1 MRFFMVDIIIEG
13 APIEQEKTKVVMRKI
28 KESDKNA
35 KENLSQYDKV
45 FIEKFAN
52 RDIVDIFEGY
62 NKLID
67 ARIKANDIYGEIVKE
82 AEKFYYINDIFD
94 EYLENCLAL
103 NGDNYAEFKKVM
115 GALMKKYKTSY
126 TIMRDLANNAVKN
139 CDYILKN
146 SKKILTLLDKNRAMI
161 QFDFDIEDQVSK
173 TILNAELLKEQCNC
187 GMEEARKL
195 MRDDTVK
202 LERVQESLRVSQA
215 QSQK

>member
-1 MRFFMVDIIIEG
+1 MVDIIIEG

-67 ARIKANDIYGEIVKE
+67 ARIGANDIYGEIVKE

-94 EYLENCLAL
+94 EYLENCLAS

-139 CDYILKN
+139 CNYI
-146 SKKILTLLDKNRAMI
+146 
-161 QFDFDIEDQVSK
+161 FY
-173 TILNAELLKEQCNC
+173 
-187 GMEEARKL
+187 
-195 MRDDTVK
+195 
-202 LERVQESLRVSQA
+202 
-215 QSQK
+215 